1 MDLPVNYFW
10 IPNYE
15 NRYAMRYDQCHCDL
29 DSVVYSFV
37 YPGHQGK
44 PRPIEA
50 KSNGNYYLSKG
61 GWKEGYHRT
70 VLQDIVK
77 GSAAFK
83 NAMKKTTTFAQAAV
97 AALKPVPTLAS
108 ACWIIGTEVNG
119 AVSTNSNPALHRTEQ
134 SAYAEAQRLATAIPG
149 KTFVVFKAVRKVV
162 AGGIQVTDL

>member
-1 MDLPVNYFW
+1 MQLPNNFFW
-10 IPNYE
+10 IPGYE
-15 NRYAMRYDQCHCDL
+15 NRYAMVYYGSEQAL
-29 DSVVYSFV
+29 AGAVYSFV

-50 KSNGNYYLSKG
+50 KGNGNFYLSKG
-61 GWKEGYHRT
+61 GRKEGYHRT

-83 NAMKKTTTFAQAAV
+83 NAMKKTTTFAQAV
-97 AALKPVPTLAS
+97 AASNPAPTLPS

-134 SAYAEAQRLATAIPG
+134 SAYAEAQRLATTNPG